1 MQKHRRTRWIGR
13 LLVALSLLASWGAQ
27 AALDTVAPI
36 PPLYWRTITSPGD
49 WNIDYTSAE
58 AACSSYRIPLEHFK
72 ITTDGY
78 NQPGTFSVVDCYYP
92 SDAYTYAGAMS
103 YMKCPAPKV
112 PPLYIPYSLNWGTGM
127 CERIVWYSYT
137 ITLSGG
143 TSVEP
148 WHKKADADHKKA
160 NLQYTATVMDTSKQ
174 PAQPA
179 PNVEVTITTD
189 VTQDSGGHVH
199 VDGRHK
205 GKLAI
210 PSDPIKDG
218 KETITGST
226 DINGVYSFVFGS
238 EEASG
243 THTLTAKC
251 STGCE
256 APATATVKVEIKG
269 LSLLDGDPLSYTL
282 NGETTTHPGSHYF
295 SAAAMTKIIN
305 LAHKYSHDP
314 AFNKQL
320 LIINDSSLIKG
331 GVFDLGQDWTYEDN
345 GHQGHRIGVVVDVN
359 NYRDGPNQKF
369 KKFAKDCCEIDAVWE
384 GPDVTSTPHY
394 HLRLLGKDQ

>member
-1 MQKHRRTRWIGR
+1 M
-13 LLVALSLLASWGAQ
+13 LALVASWEVQASIEVVPYIINW
-27 AALDTVAPI
+27 
-36 PPLYWRTITSPGD
+36 
-49 WNIDYTSAE
+49 
-58 AACSSYRIPLEHFK
+58 CSTGFNDCTY
-72 ITTDGY
+72 TTDIAAAQKMVADRNTLGDAQTINMIVNNCDGSGY
-78 NQPGTFSVVDCYYP
+78 CSFSWKRLIDGVVTYSFNLQLFSLRVCPTPVINP
-92 SDAYTYAGAMS
+92 S
-103 YMKCPAPKV
+103 
-112 PPLYIPYSLNWGTGM
+112 IPYIIDSLDHITFVCYRAAQNTL
-127 CERIVWYSYT
+127 T